1 MKTLCVIQHT
11 EAEYLGLIEDHLEGR
26 NIRFRYHRPFTSGGH
41 LPFSPDGFD
50 GLVLL
55 GGGPYGVV
63 SGHLLPSLGHE
74 LRLTREFLHEGLP
87 VLGIGL
93 GALILSVAAG
103 GGAAEA
109 PLRFS
114 VETALRCEGAAP
126 LADTLPESFPVA
138 LYLRDAPVLP
148 PDAVTVAQTAQGAP
162 LIFVTRGNS
171 VGLLGHPGA
180 KRGMMED
187 LVMEFAETPE
197 NVLDGLEA
205 LVKSQPDMA
214 EALGP
219 LMVGLVRCMGLMD

>member
-26 NIRFRYHRPFTSGGH
+26 NIRFRYHRPFAAGGH

-74 LRLTREFLHEGLP
+74 LRLTREFLQAGLP

-114 VETALRCEGAAP
+114 LETALRCDNAAP
-126 LADTLPESFPVA
+126 PADA
-138 LYLRDAPVLP
+138 LRDALVLP
-148 PDAVTVAQTAQGAP
+148 PDAATVAQTARGEP
-162 LIFVTRGNS
+162 LIFVTRGNA

-205 LVKSQPDMA
+205 LVESQSGMA